1 MTRFCENSDDSE
13 LFNLIVRILMKKD
26 ADIIADTGNT
36 CPMHF
41 YASMMHERRIYRD
54 ECCDEWTFELFD
66 SFGLG

>member
-1 MTRFCENSDDSE
+1 
-13 LFNLIVRILMKKD
+13 MKKD
-26 ADIIADTGNT
+26 ADIIADDTENT

-41 YASMMHERRIYRD
+41 YASMMHERCTYRD